1 MPFLLGAMLFGQVI
15 AAGLEAPPS
24 LSDTPATLTD
34 TLGPWTDSLGRS
46 ARTDTVAPADTSRPA
61 TDSSQ
66 SAVRGPQ
73 LPAIRRVTTGRAML
87 LSALLP
93 GGGQFYCRSY
103 WKGAIYGAAELGLAG
118 TTIYV
123 DQLMRRAY
131 RTHTADSL
139 SLRNTRNALLWW
151 TGAVWAFSIADA
163 YVSASMYGFKE
174 EQRFEAEVS
183 PQGIGLRYRF

>member
-1 MPFLLGAMLFGQVI
+1 MSFTLGVMLFGQVLT
-15 AAGLEAPPS
+15 AGLEAPAPA
-24 LSDTPATLTD
+24 SDTPATLID
-34 TLGPWTDSLGRS
+34 TLKTRTDSLAGS
-46 ARTDTVAPADTSRPA
+46 ARPDSLSPADTSRPA
-61 TDSSQ
+61 TDTSH
-66 SAVRGPQ
+66 P
-73 LPAIRRVTTGRAML
+73 PAPRRVTTGKAML

-103 WKGAIYGAAELGLAG
+103 LKAVIYGAAELGLAG
-118 TTIYV
+118 TTIYE

-174 EQRFEAEVS
+174 EQRFEADVS
-183 PQGIGLRYRF
+183 PQGIGLCYRF